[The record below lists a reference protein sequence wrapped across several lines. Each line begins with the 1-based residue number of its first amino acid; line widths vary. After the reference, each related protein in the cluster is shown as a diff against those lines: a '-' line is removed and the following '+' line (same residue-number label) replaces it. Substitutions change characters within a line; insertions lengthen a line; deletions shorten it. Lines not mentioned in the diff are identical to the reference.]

1 MLARFSPFEWDNPYP
16 CIEEPE
22 ELENQ
27 FNLPNAF
34 WYVIGAIMQQ
44 GADVAPIALSTRWVQ
59 MIEGGHSYMTSDLQ
73 IDIWWLCD
81 ESKMSKV
88 KK

>member
-1 MLARFSPFEWDNPYP
+1 MYPHLTNIILIGIVGVSILLWILARFSPFEWDNPYP

-34 WYVIGAIMQQ
+34 WYVVGAIMQQ
-44 GADVAPIALSTRWVQ
+44 GADVAPIALSTRR
-59 MIEGGHSYMTSDLQ
+59 D
-73 IDIWWLCD
+73 DN
-81 ESKMSKV
+81 
-88 KK
+88 